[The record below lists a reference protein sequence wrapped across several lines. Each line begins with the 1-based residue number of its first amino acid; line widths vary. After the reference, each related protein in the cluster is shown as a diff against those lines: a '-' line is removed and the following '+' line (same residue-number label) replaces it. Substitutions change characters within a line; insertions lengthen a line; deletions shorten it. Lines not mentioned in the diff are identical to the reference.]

1 MFLFLLFI
9 LITIHF
15 ITLTELAMRW
25 FQSPNRVQWQGPWE
39 QKHFVCYPKTKTCQ
53 HAFMVSL
60 QATHTWNPGFGWLQG
75 GEHQHLFLEELDKA
89 HCHSNKCIVLETKL
103 ANHHDERFA
112 KWLIQGFSEGF
123 RIGYP
128 RQGTGPLKSAGRN
141 MLSAKSHKELVSSY
155 PKAELQEGQVACCG
169 PVSMTKLLN
178 IYVSPFGVIPKKGRP
193 NWW

>member
-1 MFLFLLFI
+1 MLSWYPYRLPIHGILALDDCKEENINISFLRSWTRPTVTPI
-9 LITIHF
+9 
-15 ITLTELAMRW
+15 
-25 FQSPNRVQWQGPWE
+25 N
-39 QKHFVCYPKTKTCQ
+39 
-53 HAFMVSL
+53 VSF
-60 QATHTWNPGFGWLQG
+60 W
-75 GEHQHLFLEELDKA
+75 K
-89 HCHSNKCIVLETKL
+89 TKL
-103 ANHHDERFA
+103 ANHYDERFA

-155 PKAELQEGQVACCG
+155 LKAELQEGQVACCG

-193 NWW
+193 N